1 MDVLVERPTR
11 QRTPVQ
17 SFDEAGRASGPAG
30 NERLT
35 ALTAVVLLVLLAV
48 EGATLLSL
56 RSFLSVHVF
65 VGMLLVP
72 PVALKLASTGYRFL
86 RYYAGHRDYV
96 VAGPPAPLMR
106 FLVAP
111 VVIATTLGLFASG
124 IALIAFGPGHPFVV
138 LLHKASFVVWLGAM
152 SVHVLAYVLR
162 LPGLV
167 GADLGA
173 RDRVRGR
180 GLRQLLVACA
190 LVAGAVLAVMTVHLA
205 HPWHVWMFSFRND
218 G

>member
-1 MDVLVERPTR
+1 MIAEPRSRPRSLLHT
-11 QRTPVQ
+11 T
-17 SFDEAGRASGPAG
+17 EADSRAPDPAG

-35 ALTAVVLLVLLAV
+35 ALTAVVLLVLLAL

-56 RSFLSVHVF
+56 RSFLSLHVF

-72 PVALKLASTGYRFL
+72 PVALKLASTGWRFL
-86 RYYAGHRDYV
+86 RYYTGHRDYV
-96 VAGPPAPLMR
+96 DAGPPAPLMR

-111 VVIATTLGLFASG
+111 VMIATTVGLFASG
-124 IALIAFGPGHPFVV
+124 IALIAFGPGQPFLV
-138 LLHKASFVVWLGAM
+138 LLHKASFVVWLG
-152 SVHVLAYVLR
+152 STGIHVLAYVLR
-162 LPGLV
+162 LPALV

-180 GLRQLLVACA
+180 GLRQLALALA
-190 LVAGAVLAVMTVHLA
+190 LVAGAVLAAATVHLA
-205 HPWHVWMFSFRND
+205 HPWHVWMFSFRHD